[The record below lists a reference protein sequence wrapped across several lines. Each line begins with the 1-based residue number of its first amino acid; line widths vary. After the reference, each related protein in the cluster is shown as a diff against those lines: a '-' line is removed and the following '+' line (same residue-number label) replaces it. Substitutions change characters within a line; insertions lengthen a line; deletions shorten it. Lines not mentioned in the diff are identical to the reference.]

1 MLDIQTLMWLTSV
14 AGGTVALWLLT
25 TVPATQR
32 QRDHA
37 PWFIRGTLLLS
48 LGFFLLSWRGQ
59 WPDWA
64 TIAIA
69 NLAVVGAIHSY
80 HLGMR
85 ALGNRG
91 GPGSVDAIAAGVF
104 ALFFLASWL
113 GGAGLTARTV
123 LVSSATFGWLAATV
137 WQARGNPELMSLK
150 SGRAAVVW
158 LVVLALVL
166 VTRAVVVVLIPIDAQ
181 TLLTRNVLGVVPFT
195 AAFMMTLVTSIGY
208 LGIARERSEV
218 ELERR
223 ASFDP
228 LTNLPNRRTLF
239 DYGIRQ
245 VALARRHSR
254 PLALLVIDLDH
265 FKSINDRYG
274 HMTGDLALQC
284 FATAGA
290 GELRASDLLA
300 RAGGEEFCAILPE
313 TDLNGARIVAER
325 IRAALKSRH
334 VGDFHPP
341 LTMTCSIGVAV
352 LHAGELTID
361 EVFNRADTAMYAA
374 KAAGRDRVFWA
385 SPVESIAKATA

>member
-1 MLDIQTLMWLTSV
+1 MLDIQTLMWLTSI

-69 NLAVVGAIHSY
+69 NWAVVAAIHSY

-85 ALGNRG
+85 SLGNRG
-91 GPGSVDAIAAGVF
+91 GPVRADAVAEAAFAAVF
-104 ALFFLASWL
+104 IGAWLA
-113 GGAGLTARTV
+113 GAGLTMRTV
-123 LVSSATFGWLAATV
+123 LVSGASFGWLAATV
-137 WQARGNPELMSLK
+137 AQARNNTELMGL
-150 SGRAAVVW
+150 RAGKATVVW

-166 VTRAVVVVLIPIDAQ
+166 ITRAAVVLAFPVDSQ
-181 TLLTRNVLGVVPFT
+181 SLLTRDVLGVVTFT

-223 ASFDP
+223 ASIDP
-228 LTNLPNRRTLF
+228 LTGLPNRRTLF
-239 DYGIRQ
+239 DYGVRQ
-245 VALARRHSR
+245 VALARRYSR

-265 FKSINDRYG
+265 FKAINDRYG
-274 HMTGDLALQC
+274 HATGDLALQC
-284 FATAGA
+284 FSAAGTAQ
-290 GELRASDLLA
+290 LRVSDLLA

-325 IRAALKSRH
+325 IRSAVSSRPI
-334 VGDFHPP
+334 GDFHPG
-341 LTMTCSIGVAV
+341 LTLTCSIGVAV
-352 LHAGELTID
+352 LHAGELTFD
-361 EVFNRADTAMYAA
+361 EMFSRADTAMYAA
-374 KAAGRDRVFWA
+374 KAAGRDGVMLA
-385 SPVESIAKATA
+385 SPVESVVLARA